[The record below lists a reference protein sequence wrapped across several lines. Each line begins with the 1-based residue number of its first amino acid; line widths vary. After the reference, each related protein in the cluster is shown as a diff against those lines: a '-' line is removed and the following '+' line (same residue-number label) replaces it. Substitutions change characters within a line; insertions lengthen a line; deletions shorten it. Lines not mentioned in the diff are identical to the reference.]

1 MPNIAKRQPLKPS
14 YALLIGTLL
23 FFAMVCVIPFWY
35 VLVSSLSDPQL
46 VKEGTFKLLPTGF
59 SLDAYKIVLR
69 DARFF
74 KGFEITALRTVIGTA
89 LALAVQTMMAYA
101 LSRHMPGRGI
111 IKRLVVIT
119 ILFSGGIIPTYLV
132 IQGLNLLDSFWALV
146 LPMVFNP
153 WNVVLLISFF
163 ESIPDAIE
171 ESAKLD
177 GAGDF
182 KIFLRLAVPLSI
194 PAIATILLFIAVRH
208 WNELMD
214 GVIYIHSSHL
224 KPLQVYLIEL
234 VMRMSTNS
242 MIGPTEQAITAISI
256 QTAVIFASCLPI
268 IIVYPF
274 LQRFFVKGI
283 MVGAVKG

>member
-14 YALLIGTLL
+14 YALLIGSLL

-194 PAIATILLFIAVRH
+194 PAIATILLAFAAVPFGSVQFFAQLAVIGAVLALTLA
-208 WNELMD
+208 LMLVTGPVMRVVGVTGSAVLGRLLGVLLAALAAQFVID
-214 GVIYIHSSHL
+214 GV
-224 KPLQVYLIEL
+224 
-234 VMRMSTNS
+234 R
-242 MIGPTEQAITAISI
+242 
-256 QTAVIFASCLPI
+256 
-268 IIVYPF
+268 
-274 LQRFFVKGI
+274 
-283 MVGAVKG
+283 GAMG